1 MANEIDEI
9 VDDSIED
16 IGIDAVLERDGQK
29 SVEKKAAWENWVA
42 LTSSLLAVV
51 SAIAALLATFESD
64 KAAIAESAE
73 TVYAAYQEGANANY
87 TILQTKLDLL
97 AAMDK
102 RVSAEDLE
110 QLATIKANI
119 QQMKA
124 KANAYDQAGQQNYK
138 THDRMAIAVTL
149 FQMSILL
156 GGLAVLVQRR
166 VFWLFG
172 LGFSLVGLGFLT
184 HGLFA

>member
-1 MANEIDEI
+1 MASEIDEI

-16 IGIDAVLERDGQK
+16 IGIDAVLERNEQAA
-29 SVEKKAAWENWVA
+29 VEKKAAWENWVA

-87 TILQTKLDLL
+87 TIMKTKLDLL
-97 AAMDK
+97 AAMGK
-102 RVSAEDLE
+102 PVSTEDLD
-110 QLATIKANI
+110 QLASIKAGI
-119 QQMKA
+119 QQMKDKA
-124 KANAYDQAGQQNYK
+124 KAYDHAGQQNYK

-166 VFWLFG
+166 VFWIFG
-172 LGFSLVGLGFLT
+172 MGFSLVGLGFLT
-184 HGLFA
+184 HGLFG

>member
-1 MANEIDEI
+1 MATEIDEI

-16 IGIDAVLERDGQK
+16 IGIDAVLERDDPE
-29 SVEKKAAWENWVA
+29 SADKKAAWENWVA

-73 TVYAAYQEGANANY
+73 TVYSAYQEGANANY

-97 AAMDK
+97 AAMGK
-102 RVSAEDLE
+102 PVNAEDQE
-110 QLATIKANI
+110 QLTSIKASI
-119 QQMKA
+119 QHMKD
-124 KANAYDQAGQQNYK
+124 KASAYDHAGQQNYK
-138 THDRMAIAVTL
+138 THDRLAIAVTL
-149 FQMSILL
+149 FQMSILM

-166 VFWLFG
+166 AFWLFG
-172 LGFSLVGLGFLT
+172 MGFSLAGLGFLT
-184 HGLFA
+184 YGLFG